1 MIIDY
6 VRLKGLFVDY
16 RDTFNM
22 AFFLVKK
29 ALKQHAAS
37 FDNLNINKTS
47 YYIFKLKKS
56 PFICECIYYNDPV
69 IYHSSI

>member
-22 AFFLVKK
+22 AFFLVEKP
-29 ALKQHAAS
+29 LNAAS

-56 PFICECIYYNDPV
+56 PFFM
-69 IYHSSI
+69 